1 MMASKEDQNFENEQ
15 ETVQSQKQ
23 NIDQNKRETVDLEED
38 ITEEVMEERLDE
50 IKQQLT
56 AVTEEKDK
64 YLNKLKRLK
73 ADFVNYRNRAKREKQ
88 QIETKTKME
97 FINSILPVIDN
108 FERAL
113 RSVDED
119 SEFLSGVKMIHKQ
132 LIDVLKKEGLEFIE
146 TEGEEFDPAYHEAVM
161 QVEAEDVESGYIVE
175 EIQRGYMMEDKV
187 VRPAMVKVAI

>member
-1 MMASKEDQNFENEQ
+1 MVANEDNNFENEKG
-15 ETVQSQKQ
+15 TVQEEKQ
-23 NIDQNKRETVDLEED
+23 NMDKKETIDLEED

-56 AVTEEKDK
+56 EVTEEKDE

-73 ADFVNYRNRAKREKQ
+73 ADFVNYRNRAKKEKQ
-88 QIETKTKME
+88 QIEAKTKIE
-97 FINSILPVIDN
+97 IISSLLPVIDN

-113 RSVDED
+113 QSVDED

-132 LIDVLKKEGLEFIE
+132 LIDVLKKEGLEVID
-146 TEGEEFDPAYHEAVM
+146 TEGKEFDPAYHEAVM
-161 QVEAEDVESGYIVE
+161 QVEAEDVDSGFIVE

-187 VRPAMVKVAI
+187 VRPAMVKVAL

>member
-1 MMASKEDQNFENEQ
+1 MMASKEEQNFENEQ

-38 ITEEVMEERLDE
+38 ITEEVMEERLEE

-56 AVTEEKDK
+56 AVTEEKDE
-64 YLNKLKRLK
+64 YLSKLKRLK

-132 LIDVLKKEGLEFIE
+132 LIDVLKKEGLEFID

>member
-1 MMASKEDQNFENEQ
+1 MVAKEDKNFDEEQ
-15 ETVQSQKQ
+15 ETVQEEKL
-23 NIDQNKRETVDLEED
+23 NNEENKKETVDLEED

-56 AVTEEKDK
+56 EVTEEKDE

-73 ADFVNYRNRAKREKQ
+73 ADFVNYRNRAKKEKQ
-88 QIETKTKME
+88 QIEVKTKIE
-97 FINSILPVIDN
+97 FINSLLPVIDN

-113 RSVDED
+113 KSVDED

-132 LIDVLKKEGLEFIE
+132 LIDVLKKEGLEIID

-161 QVEAEDVESGYIVE
+161 QVESEEVESDMLLRRFKRVI
-175 EIQRGYMMEDKV
+175 
-187 VRPAMVKVAI
+187 

>member
-1 MMASKEDQNFENEQ
+1 MASKEEQNFENEQ
-15 ETVQSQKQ
+15 ETVQNQKQ

-38 ITEEVMEERLDE
+38 ITEEIMEERLEE
-50 IKQQLT
+50 IKKQLT
-56 AVTEEKDK
+56 AVTEEKDE
-64 YLNKLKRLK
+64 YLSKLKRLK

-132 LIDVLKKEGLEFIE
+132 LIDVLKKEGLEFID

>member
-23 NIDQNKRETVDLEED
+23 NIDQNKRDTVDLEED

-56 AVTEEKDK
+56 AVTEEKDE

>member
-56 AVTEEKDK
+56 AVTEEKDE

>member
-1 MMASKEDQNFENEQ
+1 MASKEEQNFENEQ

-38 ITEEVMEERLDE
+38 ITEEVMEERLEE

-56 AVTEEKDK
+56 AVTEEKDE
-64 YLNKLKRLK
+64 YLSKLKRLK

-132 LIDVLKKEGLEFIE
+132 LIDVLKKEGLEFID